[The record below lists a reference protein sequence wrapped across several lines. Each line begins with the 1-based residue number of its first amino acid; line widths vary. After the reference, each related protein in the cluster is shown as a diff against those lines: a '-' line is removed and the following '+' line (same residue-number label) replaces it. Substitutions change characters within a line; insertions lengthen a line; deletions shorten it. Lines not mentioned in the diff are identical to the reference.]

1 LHDRGGYLRLGP
13 HALGQRRRR
22 TLSRCHPGAGLSRA
36 GYRLAIVSRATSPN
50 HAARAAERRAA
61 IATHGLARYFD
72 PGIFAV
78 EDKDRAYADALR
90 DLSLPPAQVAI
101 VDDRMRRGIRWGNQ
115 HGALTIW
122 FRNGKFADELPDDD
136 IGPPAHTIARLAELR
151 GVL

>member
-1 LHDRGGYLRLGP
+1 MIAAVIFDWG
-13 HALGQRRRR
+13 R
-22 TLSRCHPGAGLSRA
+22 TLWDSDAGALFPDVIPVLDYLAPR
-36 GYRLAIVSRATSPN
+36 YRLAIVSLATSPN

-72 PGIFAV
+72 PVIFAV

-90 DLSLPPAQVAI
+90 DLSLLPAQVAI
-101 VDDRMRRGIRWGNQ
+101 VDDRTRRGIRWGNQ

-136 IGPPAHTIARLAELR
+136 TGSPTYTIVRLAKLR